1 LLRPRSIP
9 PSSGWRRAVFVAS
22 KGTVNPG
29 PNRAEQARREL
40 LTRVRRPLQGT
51 HRVAVCSLKGGVGKT
66 TVSALLGLT
75 LAEHR
80 GDRVIALD
88 ASPDAGTLAD
98 RLTGELGPTVRQ
110 LLPRIDGVDSL
121 TAVCEHTASAGR
133 LRVLATEQDPAVGC
147 AFDRAE
153 YERVAAVLGRFFN
166 ITVTDCGTG
175 LAHSAVAG
183 ALGLADSVVVVGS
196 PTVDGGSR
204 AARTLDWLL
213 THGHGDL
220 GAEAVVVLCGD
231 RTSREVDRERL
242 VTHLRSRCRAVL
254 EVPYDPHLAAGGRL
268 ELAALRE
275 PTRTTFLRL
284 AALIADRF

>member
-1 LLRPRSIP
+1 L
-9 PSSGWRRAVFVAS
+9 
-22 KGTVNPG
+22 
-29 PNRAEQARREL
+29 ARREL
-40 LTRVRRPLQGT
+40 ITRVRRPLLGT

-98 RLTGELGPTVRQ
+98 RLTGGFGPTVRQ
-110 LLPRIDGVDSL
+110 LLPRTDGVDSL
-121 TAVCEHTASAGR
+121 SVVSEHTASAGR
-133 LRVLATEQDPAVGC
+133 LRVLAAEQDPAVGGGL
-147 AFDRAE
+147 DRAG
-153 YERVAAVLGRFFN
+153 YERVIAVLGRFFN

-175 LAHSAVAG
+175 LAQSAVAG

-213 THGHGDL
+213 AHGYGDL

-231 RTSREVDRERL
+231 RTSREVNRERL
-242 VTHLRSRCRAVL
+242 LAHLGSRCRAVL
-254 EVPYDPHLAAGGRL
+254 EVPYDPHLATGGRL
-268 ELAALRE
+268 ELPALRD
-275 PTRTTFLRL
+275 PTRTAFLRL